1 MIEGNCRNSEIGV
14 YESGIYGGACGR
26 CGYGLDLLPGTKIV
40 LASCKEALNG
50 ETLCLKCLGETLG
63 DIKSATH
70 RN

>member
-1 MIEGNCRNSEIGV
+1 
-14 YESGIYGGACGR
+14 
-26 CGYGLDLLPGTKIV
+26 V

-70 RN
+70 KN